1 MKAQQLNLVPPHGG
15 ELKPLLITD
24 RDHRDRILKSVPS
37 LPTIK
42 LTSKSESDLIML
54 ATGAFSPLTGFM
66 KSQDYVN
73 VLHNMRLSNGLLWPI
88 PINLPVSSE
97 HAGEI
102 EPGDDV
108 ALIAAESD
116 ELMAVMTISETFNY
130 DKELEAKQVFG
141 TLDMSHPGV
150 EKIYNQPDTYLAG
163 DVKVLSEGSY
173 PQDFKAFAR
182 PAETRQIFADK
193 GWRTIAAFQTRNP
206 IHRSHEYLT
215 KVALELCDGLLI
227 HPVVGKLK
235 VGDIPADVRMKCY
248 QAMMDHYYNPEN
260 TVLKVYPIEMLYG
273 GPREA
278 ILHAIIRQNFG
289 CSHMIIGRDHA
300 GVGDFYGAFE
310 AQEIFETLQPGDLH
324 LKPIKMDWTFWCR
337 KCETVVSAKT
347 CPHKHSD
354 HLMISGTKLREM
366 LSSGE
371 RPPVEISRPE
381 VVDILS
387 EYYQNL

>member
-116 ELMAVMTISETFNY
+116 ELMAVMTISEKFPY
-130 DKELEAKQVFG
+130 GKDLEAKQVFG